1 MTNSFRIILY
11 CSWRNYCEHIQNT
24 ELMKK
29 FKNLIVLGPLIYA
42 IHHYEEHVIF
52 NFREW
57 RLNYFLDNNAIAT
70 EEVLIRLIS
79 LLLIVIFIHLIK
91 KNRGSAHVV
100 LFFLMTTQVVNA
112 FFHIFFSFYFA
123 DFSPGAITGIILY
136 LPINYLIFKAAFN
149 EGFIKSY
156 LELFLIFIA
165 GATTFALFELL
176 GPKVIGFTVLLMPLY
191 YVLINK
197 VENK

>member
-1 MTNSFRIILY
+1 
-11 CSWRNYCEHIQNT
+11 
-24 ELMKK
+24 MKK

-91 KNRGSAHVV
+91 KNRGSAHIV

-156 LELFLIFIA
+156 LELFLIFIV

-176 GPKVIGFTVLLMPLY
+176 GPKVIGFTILLMPLY

>member
-1 MTNSFRIILY
+1 MANSFRIIFY
-11 CSWRNYCEHIQNT
+11 CGWRNYCEHIQNT

-136 LPINYLIFKAAFN
+136 LPVNYLIFKAAIN

>member
-1 MTNSFRIILY
+1 
-11 CSWRNYCEHIQNT
+11 
-24 ELMKK
+24 MKK

-112 FFHIFFSFYFA
+112 FFHIFFSLYYN
-123 DFSPGAITGIILY
+123 DFSPGTITGIILY
-136 LPINYLIFKAAFN
+136 LPINILIISAAFK
-149 EGFIKSY
+149 ESFLKSY
-156 LELFLIFIA
+156 IELAMIGLFGIA
-165 GATTFALFELL
+165 TFSLFELF
-176 GPKVIGFTVLLMPLY
+176 GPIVIGLSIIVSFLY
-191 YVLINK
+191 YTFFKNK
-197 VENK
+197 LV

>member
-1 MTNSFRIILY
+1 LANGFGIIFY

-79 LLLIVIFIHLIK
+79 LLLVVIFIHLIK
-91 KNRGSAHVV
+91 KNRGSAHIV

>member
-1 MTNSFRIILY
+1 
-11 CSWRNYCEHIQNT
+11 
-24 ELMKK
+24 MKK

-123 DFSPGAITGIILY
+123 DFSPGVITGIILY

-156 LELFLIFIA
+156 LELFLIFIV

-176 GPKVIGFTVLLMPLY
+176 GPKVIGFTILLMPLY